1 MCETGPLKL
10 EYYMVLFNKD
20 VDKNFITS
28 LGYTEAKYAAVYK
41 KPYPQIK

>member
-28 LGYTEAKYAAVYK
+28 LGYTEAEYSAAYK
-41 KPYPQIK
+41 RLYPLMK